1 MKRSPIAALTAMLAA
16 ALLVFGAAA
25 PALAHDVLK
34 SSSPAK
40 GAKVTSLD
48 EVRLEFSAKM
58 RMPFVIVRGAG
69 DAQYQSGKPEIDG
82 AVVTQ
87 AVDGPL
93 PDGKYTIAYRV
104 VSSDGHPIEGEIPFR
119 VEGATP
125 SPSPSASAEATA
137 TGAAPAETPTGTPTG
152 TPAGTP
158 AETGSAAPSAEQSA
172 SPPSPAAS
180 APESQ
185 AVADR
190 ASAGQDASFP
200 VWLIVVIGALVGI
213 GIGFLLSARKKQP

>member
-16 ALLVFGAAA
+16 ALLVFGTAA
-25 PALAHDVLK
+25 PALAHDALK

-48 EVRLEFSAKM
+48 EVTLEFSAKV
-58 RMPFVIVRGAG
+58 RLPFVIVRGAG
-69 DAQYQSGKPEIDG
+69 DAQHQSGKPEVDG

-119 VEGATP
+119 VEGSTP
-125 SPSPSASAEATA
+125 SPSPSASAGA
-137 TGAAPAETPTGTPTG
+137 TGSA
-152 TPAGTP
+152 P
-158 AETGSAAPSAEQSA
+158 AETGSAAP
-172 SPPSPAAS
+172 PSPS
-180 APESQ
+180 GGAPESQ
-185 AVADR
+185 AAADR
-190 ASAGQDASFP
+190 ASAGQDVSFP
-200 VWLIVVIGALVGI
+200 VWLIVVIGALVGV
-213 GIGFLLSARKKQP
+213 GIGFLLSARRKRP